1 MIYSY
6 RNFAEAYESME
17 QRIKERQNDGT
28 DIKPIEYHLSVAN
41 KVFVSLIGFVITT
54 FIVMHFLAMSKKI
67 NVLTCFLSSRKA
79 HCSTGSPYVKIVIQI
94 DVNAA
99 PA

>member
-54 FIVMHFLAMSKKI
+54 FVVMHFLAMSKK
-67 NVLTCFLSSRKA
+67 K
-79 HCSTGSPYVKIVIQI
+79 
-94 DVNAA
+94 
-99 PA
+99 